1 MFPHNFILIGTMTNT
16 KTAAIGEHIEFWD
29 AMDMVSPMSLAKFCK
44 SMQEP
49 GKFDGSMMF
58 KIKTMDD
65 WTNLKINEPLKAK
78 ELIEYC
84 LQDVICMSKSMTKFN
99 EMIFGCLRLM
109 LGDILKIENGNTP
122 WILEKTMAKLSYK
135 IFTNQ
140 IIPNSCAP
148 QPVVSHDLYD
158 AITQCYRGGFVL
170 SFIFGK
176 IDIKTNPHI
185 KFLNYIDIN
194 SLYPFIMANSFIPV
208 SYVLKPIK
216 YDIVRNSRIDPR
228 SIYKLTEFDIG
239 EENHFGFFGVRVFN
253 QQGKFTKV
261 IYPTRWKSHQY

>member
-84 LQDVICMSKSMTKFN
+84 L
-99 EMIFGCLRLM
+99 
-109 LGDILKIENGNTP
+109 
-122 WILEKTMAKLSYK
+122 
-135 IFTNQ
+135 
-140 IIPNSCAP
+140 
-148 QPVVSHDLYD
+148 
-158 AITQCYRGGFVL
+158 
-170 SFIFGK
+170 
-176 IDIKTNPHI
+176 
-185 KFLNYIDIN
+185 
-194 SLYPFIMANSFIPV
+194 
-208 SYVLKPIK
+208 
-216 YDIVRNSRIDPR
+216 
-228 SIYKLTEFDIG
+228 
-239 EENHFGFFGVRVFN
+239 
-253 QQGKFTKV
+253 
-261 IYPTRWKSHQY
+261 